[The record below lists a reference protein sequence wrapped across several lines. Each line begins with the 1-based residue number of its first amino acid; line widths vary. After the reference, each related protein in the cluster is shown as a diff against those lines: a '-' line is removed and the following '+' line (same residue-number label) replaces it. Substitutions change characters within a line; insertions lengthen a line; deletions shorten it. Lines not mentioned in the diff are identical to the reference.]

1 MENHEEYPK
10 PTGSNLVDLVNLL
23 LYEKKRQERN
33 EPLIINGKV
42 MPKLELHQAYTHDG
56 TIVTL

>member
-1 MENHEEYPK
+1 MEDHGEYPK

-33 EPLIINGKV
+33 EPLIINGEV
-42 MPKLELHQAYTHDG
+42 MPPLRLHQAYTDDG
-56 TIVTL
+56 TIVNL